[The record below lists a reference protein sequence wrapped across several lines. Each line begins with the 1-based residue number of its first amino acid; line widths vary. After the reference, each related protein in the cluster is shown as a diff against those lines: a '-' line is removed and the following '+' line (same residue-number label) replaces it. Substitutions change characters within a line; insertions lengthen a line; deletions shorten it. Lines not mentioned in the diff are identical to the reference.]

1 MNRHHKTSA
10 LWSTVANQRIRGVV
24 DRYPEVMPLLARH
37 GINLCCGGEHT
48 IAEAVRLHALNPDTI
63 VTQIED
69 AVAPATATR

>member
-48 IAEAVRLHALNPDTI
+48 II